1 MVLNKITSLLR
12 KEEKP
17 TIREYFLSNLKY
29 LIFLVLTIL
38 MLRYYPLIRLPRM
51 ELVVLVGVLTTS
63 MILLDKLSP
72 SKKIMC

>member
-17 TIREYFLSNLKY
+17 TIKDHFLSNLKY
-29 LIFLVLTIL
+29 LIFLVLAIL
-38 MLRYYPLIRLPRM
+38 MLRYYPLLRLPRM
-51 ELVVLVGVLTTS
+51 EIAVLVGVLTAS